1 MAGRERTGNRVS
13 RAATPPVR
21 HRSPSLHRAALEA
34 AARTIAPAWPID
46 RQVAVSPYWG
56 YRALP
61 FGTAAERLQ
70 RLCGAP
76 LTAARAQ
83 YLRAWQRGQ
92 IERPHL
98 EQALREQPV
107 VASLAAAVR
116 ALEQPVPAAAGLPL
130 LSDRLDAD
138 PLRRGAIPWR
148 LRITQQISEYCAAYF
163 DRLQADATPQREP
176 GLFAGWRAALLADRR
191 FRPLHRHAAQLPEQT
206 DEALHWALDR
216 LSVRDA
222 HLTEL
227 FEVIARR
234 IDGWAAWCAYLRW
247 EAALAGAEDEHL
259 AQLLVIRLSWEALL
273 QDGRHDER
281 SVWWNWLEQ
290 WNAAL
295 AATPP
300 ASLAID
306 LLWQRAHEIAYQERL
321 FRALAAPHAARP
333 AAQPAVQ
340 PAAPHAQLVFCIDVR
355 SERMRRAVEQTDG
368 GVRTYGF
375 AGFFGLPLRYTPL
388 GTSLERPQLPA
399 LLAPTLTARDTSGTA
414 AEDERLANRRQR
426 TLQRR
431 ASLQSFSRLPTGA
444 FSTVEILGL
453 TYLPK
458 LLARTFGLAPDTPT
472 HLGLKRTE
480 CDSLRPRLIDRGPE
494 ALAEHAQLAARIL
507 RALGTERPWARLLV
521 LIGHGARTAN
531 NPQAAALACGACGGH
546 SGEVNARTLA
556 DLLNDPAVRGVLT
569 EQGHSLPEQT
579 VVISGLHDTVTD
591 TVELFVPPDLP
602 AGHAADLE
610 RLRQT
615 LQRAGA
621 QVRRERA
628 ADLGLGHLA
637 AREAALLRRLQ
648 RRTRDWSEVRPEWG
662 LAGNAAFILAPRER
676 TRGIDLQGRTFLHE
690 YRAEED
696 PDGALLEQLLAGPLV
711 VAHWINLQYYG
722 STVDPQR
729 FGSGDK
735 LLHNVLGGRI
745 GVLEGHSGD
754 LRIGL
759 ARQSVHDGT
768 DWRHAPLRLTVLID
782 APHERIERIVRRQSD
797 VLQLVENE
805 WLYLYGLRG
814 ERPERL
820 FDPRGG
826 RHGATPAAVREP
838 SEVPA

>member
-1 MAGRERTGNRVS
+1 MSG
-13 RAATPPVR
+13 AATPPAR
-21 HRSPSLHRAALEA
+21 QHRRSLHRAALEA
-34 AARTIAPAWPID
+34 ACRTIAPAWPLD

-61 FGTAAERLQ
+61 FGAAAERLQ

-76 LTAARAQ
+76 LTGARAQ
-83 YLRAWQRGQ
+83 YLLAWQHGQ
-92 IERPHL
+92 IERTHL

-107 VASLAAAVR
+107 VSSIAAAVR
-116 ALEQPVPAAAGLPL
+116 ALEQPAPVADGLPL

-138 PLRRGAIPWR
+138 PHRCGAVPWR

-163 DRLQADATPQREP
+163 DPLQADATPERRP
-176 GLFAGWRAALLADRR
+176 GLFAGWRSALLEDQR
-191 FRPLHRHAAQLPEQT
+191 FRPLHGRAARLPEQF
-206 DEALHWALDR
+206 DAALHWALDR
-216 LSVRDA
+216 LAVRDGQR
-222 HLTEL
+222 TEL
-227 FEVIARR
+227 LEVIARR

-247 EAALAGAEDEHL
+247 EAALAGGEDEHL

-273 QDGRHDER
+273 QDGRDDER
-281 SVWWNWLEQ
+281 SVWWDWLAQ
-290 WNAAL
+290 WNATI
-295 AATPP
+295 AAEPP

-306 LLWQRAHEIAYQERL
+306 LLWQRAHEIAYQARL
-321 FRALAAPHAARP
+321 FGALAAAHAARP
-333 AAQPAVQ
+333 VAQA
-340 PAAPHAQLVFCIDVR
+340 AAPSAQLVFCIDVR

-368 GVRTYGF
+368 DVRTYGF

-399 LLAPTLTARDTSGTA
+399 LLAPTLTASDTSGNA
-414 AEDERLANRRQR
+414 AEDERLADRRQR

-431 ASLQSFSRLPTGA
+431 ASLQPFSRLPTGA
-444 FSTVEILGL
+444 FSTVEIFGL
-453 TYLPK
+453 TYLAK
-458 LLARTFGLAPDTPT
+458 LLARTFGRTSDIPT
-472 HLGLKRTE
+472 HTGLKRAAHA
-480 CDSLRPRLIDRGPE
+480 SLRPHLISRGPE
-494 ALAEHAQLAARIL
+494 ALAEQAQLAARIL
-507 RALGTERPWARLLV
+507 RAMGIERPSARLLV
-521 LIGHGARTAN
+521 LIGHSARTTN

-556 DLLNDPAVRGVLT
+556 DLMNDPAVRRALA
-569 EQGHSLPEQT
+569 EHDISLPEHT
-579 VVISGLHDTVTD
+579 VVIAGLHDTVTD
-591 TVELFVPPDLP
+591 TVELFAPPHLP

-610 RLRQT
+610 RLCNT
-615 LQRAGA
+615 LRRAGA

-628 ADLGLGHLA
+628 ADLGLAHLA
-637 AREAALLRRLQ
+637 GRETALLRRLQ
-648 RRTRDWSEVRPEWG
+648 RRTRDWAEVRPEWG
-662 LAGNAAFILAPRER
+662 LAGNAAFILAARER
-676 TRGIDLQGRTFLHE
+676 TRGIDLQGRAFLHE

-768 DWRHAPLRLTVLID
+768 GWRHAPLRLTVLID
-782 APHERIERIVRRQSD
+782 APRERIERVVRGQSD
-797 VLQLVENE
+797 LLQLVENE
-805 WLYLYGLRG
+805 WLYLYRLR
-814 ERPERL
+814 EQSPERL
-820 FDPRGG
+820 FDPRRGPHAAMPG
-826 RHGATPAAVREP
+826 AVREP
-838 SEVPA
+838 AEVPA